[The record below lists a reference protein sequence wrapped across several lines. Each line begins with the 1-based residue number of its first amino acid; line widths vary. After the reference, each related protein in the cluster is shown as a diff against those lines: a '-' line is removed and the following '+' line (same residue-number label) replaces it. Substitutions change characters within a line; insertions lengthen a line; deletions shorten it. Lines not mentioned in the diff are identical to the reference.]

1 MRLGVHT
8 GENRRV
14 GYNGQGGLRVSAL
27 KNDTL
32 PGESIKI
39 WSDFARCTEK
49 THSVGSRRIQSDEHD
64 VWLGRGERNRRE
76 NTQEQETND
85 LPQHGKQ
92 SNTSDV
98 LSKICSF
105 NAPCQGELVTCPS
118 LDIIT

>member
-32 PGESIKI
+32 PGDSIKI

-49 THSVGSRRIQSDEHD
+49 TDSVGSRRIQRDEHD
-64 VWLGRGERNRRE
+64 VLTGRGERNCRE
-76 NTQEQETND
+76 ENQEQEQND
-85 LPQHGKQ
+85 LPHLGKQ

-105 NAPCQGELVTCPS
+105 NPPCQGELGTC
-118 LDIIT
+118 